1 MIKKLKFSWEVI
13 KEAFDEFN
21 RSAAIKDSAA
31 ISYYSIFSIPGLL
44 IIIIWVAGNFFG
56 EEAIRGQITSQIGGM
71 MGKDTAESVQ
81 ELIANAMI
89 DKENFIMKAVGVGS
103 LLFAA
108 TTLFFQL
115 QQSLNQLWDVEA
127 APKKA
132 WLKFILDRANSLGMI
147 LVIGFLLI
155 STMLMSTLISLFSDY
170 ITKKLG
176 FGTYILV
183 DVLNYVIGFGM
194 VVLLFALMF
203 KVLPDVKITWR
214 SVWMGALFTA
224 ILFTFGK
231 FLLSFYFAQFK
242 PTSAFGQAGTVIL
255 IMLWIN
261 YTCSLIFFGAE
272 LTKVYTYKKGY
283 PVKLANHAKWR
294 EVELYKN
301 KIEVEK
307 SELTSLEKKI
317 KDPKD
322 SSI

>member
-13 KEAFDEFN
+13 KEAFGEFN

-71 MGKDTAESVQ
+71 MGKDTAKSVQ
-81 ELIANAMI
+81 DLIASALI

-147 LVIGFLLI
+147 LVIGFLMI
-155 STMLMSTLISLFSDY
+155 STMLMSTIISLFNDY
-170 ITKKLG
+170 ITKQLG
-176 FGTYILV
+176 FGTYVLV

-203 KVLPDVKITWR
+203 KVLPDIKITWK
-214 SVWMGALFTA
+214 SVWMGALFTS
-224 ILFTFGK
+224 ILFTLGK

-242 PTSAFGQAGTVIL
+242 PTSAFGQAGTIIL

-272 LTKVYTYKKGY
+272 LTKVYTYKKGL
-283 PVKLANHAKWR
+283 PVKLANHSKWR
-294 EVELYKN
+294 VVELYKN
-301 KIEVEK
+301 KVAEEK
-307 SELTSLEKKI
+307 GELTLDENKSKK
-317 KDPKD
+317 PKD
-322 SSI
+322 TLI